1 MNKFIAELQSMIHHF
16 TFHQKD
22 YLLVGPVT
30 LPISIQHEEVQFK
43 WYAFSP
49 VDQDVKPTIET
60 IVQMSTTQQTFSSC
74 LLFGDFDNEVPP
86 LVRIH
91 SVCQTGDVFG
101 SLKCDCGPQLALS
114 LKKIK
119 DYGKGMLVYMAN
131 QEGRSI
137 GLMAKALTYKLQ
149 EMKLDTF
156 EANRLI
162 GCGDDD
168 RHYEEAAAVLQFLNQ
183 GKPLHLLT
191 NNPDKVDSIA
201 AYGLH
206 VLRFDHTVE
215 ASEYNEAYLKA
226 KVASGHMVDEK
237 KLINQ

>member
-1 MNKFIAELQSMIHHF
+1 MNEFISELQSVIDHF
-16 TFHQKD
+16 TFRQKN
-22 YLLVGPVT
+22 YLLIGPVN
-30 LPISIQHEEVQFK
+30 LPISIANEEKVFQ
-43 WYAFSP
+43 WYAFAP
-49 VDQDVKPTIET
+49 IEKGVIPTVET
-60 IVQMSTTQQTFSSC
+60 VVQMSVMQQTFSSC
-74 LLFGDFDNEVPP
+74 LMLGDFENEVPP

-101 SLKCDCGPQLALS
+101 SLKCDCGPQLASS
-114 LKKIK
+114 LEKIA
-119 DYGKGMLVYMAN
+119 DYGKGMLVYLAN

-137 GLMAKALTYKLQ
+137 GLLAKALTYKLQ
-149 EMKLDTF
+149 EMKVNTF
-156 EANRLI
+156 EANRII

-168 RHYEEAAAVLQFLNQ
+168 RHYEEAAAVLNFLNK

-191 NNPDKVDSIA
+191 NNPDKVDSIM
-201 AYGLH
+201 AYGIP
-206 VLRFDHTVE
+206 VVRSDHTVE